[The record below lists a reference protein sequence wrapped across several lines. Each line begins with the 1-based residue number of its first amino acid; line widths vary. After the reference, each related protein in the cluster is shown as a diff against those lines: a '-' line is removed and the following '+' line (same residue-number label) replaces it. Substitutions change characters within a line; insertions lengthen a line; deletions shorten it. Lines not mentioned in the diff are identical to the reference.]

1 MRIALASDHAGYAL
15 KRFLSQHL
23 TAAGHEC
30 VDVGVPTDA
39 QPASYVPYAVKLAE
53 AVAAG
58 DAAFGIAICGTGI
71 GISVAA
77 NKNPGIRAALCTDEY
92 MARMARQ
99 HNDANVLALGARVVG
114 AGLAASIAD
123 AFLSEPFETGGRH
136 QARVEEIMD
145 VERRNFKPQER

>member
-30 VDVGVPTDA
+30 VDFGAPTDA
-39 QPASYVPYAVKLAE
+39 QPSSYVPFAVALSE

-58 DAAFGIAICGTGI
+58 DPPLGIVVCGTGL
-71 GISVAA
+71 GISIAA
-77 NKNPGIRAALCTDEY
+77 NKNKGIRAAVCTDEY

-123 AFLSEPFETGGRH
+123 AFLSEPFERGGRH
-136 QARVEEIMD
+136 QARVAEILD
-145 VERRNFKPQER
+145 VERRNFK